1 MKPFR
6 EALQKRD
13 FVITAELNL
22 ARETD
27 VAAIV
32 EQATVLGAHTDAV
45 QVPDSPSAR
54 VHMTPLAVSSI
65 LLQSGIEPLPHLSC
79 RDRNRVALESELLS
93 LGAMGVTSVL
103 LLRGDDLPDDHRPKV
118 KQVFELGGKD
128 LIETAR
134 ALADDPTVASVPD
147 FCIGTVATVFNPKT
161 GWKPRSLLTKVEA
174 GARFIQTQLCF
185 DGATLRRY
193 MTHLVEAQLTWKTAV
208 IVSVATLPS
217 AVSAR
222 WLRENLRGSVVPN
235 KVIRRLEQA
244 RDPQREGVAICAE
257 LLQELGEVPGVS
269 GAHIMTPGDAETIPA
284 AIQAAGMRS

>member
-1 MKPFR
+1 MITFR
-6 EALQKRD
+6 EAIQKQD

-27 VAAIV
+27 VPAV
-32 EQATVLGAHTDAV
+32 VQQARILDEHTDAI
-45 QVPDSPSAR
+45 QVPDNPNAR
-54 VHMTPLAVSSI
+54 VHMTPLAASNI
-65 LLQSGIEPLPHLSC
+65 LLQNGIQPIPHLSC

-93 LGAMGVTSVL
+93 HGAMGVTSVL
-103 LLRGDDLPDDHRPKV
+103 LMRGDDLPDNHRPKV
-118 KQVFELGGKD
+118 KQVFELEGKE
-128 LIETAR
+128 LIRTAR
-134 ALADDPTVASVPD
+134 ALVDDPTVASVPD
-147 FCIGTVATVFNPKT
+147 FCIGTVATVFNPKA

-185 DGATLRRY
+185 DIAGLRRY
-193 MTHLVEAQLTWKTAV
+193 MKHLVEAQLTWKTAV
-208 IVSVATLPS
+208 IVGIATLPS

-244 RDPQREGVAICAE
+244 RDPEQEGIIICTE

-269 GAHIMTPGDAETIPA
+269 GAHLMTPGDIETIPA
-284 AIQAAGMRS
+284 AITAAGLRS